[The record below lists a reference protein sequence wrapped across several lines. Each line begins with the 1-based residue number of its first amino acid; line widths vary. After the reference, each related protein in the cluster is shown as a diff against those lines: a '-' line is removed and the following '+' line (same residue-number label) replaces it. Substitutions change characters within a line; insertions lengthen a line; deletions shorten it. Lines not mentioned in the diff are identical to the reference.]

1 MTILIDSLNFSY
13 SDNQVLNGVSTS
25 IKKGSICA
33 ILGGNGCG
41 KTTLLN
47 CINKLLT
54 AESGIINI
62 DENNLA
68 NLTTH
73 EIAKLISY
81 VPQEHDN
88 IFPYPVIE
96 VVVMGRSPYL
106 RIGQSPSD
114 KDYDEAEKALNKLG
128 ANHLSQQCFNK
139 ISGGERQIALI
150 ARALIQKS
158 PIMILDEPT
167 NHLDFS
173 KKFSLMKLLKR
184 ISVEEQKTIITTTHD
199 PNLIYSV
206 ADQIIM
212 LKGGTVIADGSPQ
225 DVITE
230 ESLLRVYGLKTKGYA
245 TDNGGLFFHACDT

>member
-1 MTILIDSLNFSY
+1 MTILIDSLVFSY
-13 SDNQVLNGVSTS
+13 ADNRVLDGISTN

-47 CINKLLT
+47 CINKLLSVK
-54 AESGIINI
+54 SGTITV
-62 DENNLA
+62 DCNNLA
-68 NLTTH
+68 SLTTH

-106 RIGQSPSD
+106 RIGQSPTD
-114 KDYDEAEKALNKLG
+114 IDYIEAEKALEKLG
-128 ANHLSQQCFNK
+128 AKHISNQCFNK

-150 ARALIQKS
+150 ARALVQKS
-158 PIMILDEPT
+158 PIIILDEPT

-173 KKFSLMKLLKR
+173 KKFSLMKLLKK
-184 ISVEEQKTIITTTHD
+184 ISVDEQKTIITTTHD

-206 ADQIIM
+206 ADQVIM
-212 LKGGTVIADGSPQ
+212 LKNGTIFADGSPE
-225 DVITE
+225 DTLNE
-230 ESLLRVYGLKTKGYA
+230 KSLMKVYEVNTKAYPVE
-245 TDNGGLFFHACDT
+245 NNNMFFCAR

>member
-1 MTILIDSLNFSY
+1 MTVLIDSLVFSY
-13 SDNQVLNGVSTS
+13 ADNRVLDGISTS

-47 CINKLLT
+47 CINKLLS
-54 AESGIINI
+54 ANSGTITI
-62 DENNLA
+62 DDHSVT
-68 NLTTH
+68 NLTAQ

-106 RIGQSPSD
+106 RIGQCPTD
-114 KDYDEAEKALNKLG
+114 IDYTEAEKALEKLG
-128 ANHLSQQCFNK
+128 AKHISNQCFNK

-150 ARALIQKS
+150 ARALVQQS

-173 KKFSLMKLLKR
+173 KKFSLMKLLKK
-184 ISVEEQKTIITTTHD
+184 ISAEEQKTIITTTHD
-199 PNLIYSV
+199 PNLIYSI
-206 ADQIIM
+206 ADQVIM
-212 LKGGTVIADGSPQ
+212 LKNGNVFTDGTP
-225 DVITE
+225 E
-230 ESLLRVYGLKTKGYA
+230 ETLNEKNILEVYGVNTKAYPVENDGV
-245 TDNGGLFFHACDT
+245 FFFAR